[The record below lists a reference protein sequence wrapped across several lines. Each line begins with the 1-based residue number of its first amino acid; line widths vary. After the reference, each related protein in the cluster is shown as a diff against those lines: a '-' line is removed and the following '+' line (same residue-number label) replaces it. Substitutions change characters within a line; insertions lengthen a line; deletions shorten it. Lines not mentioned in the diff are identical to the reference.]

1 MSSGPQISQDVVW
14 TQVAPVRLS
23 TDEAR
28 WYAVKTRSRHEKLVA
43 HQLQNQGVATFL
55 PLITQVHRWSDR
67 KKMVQVPLFPG
78 YAFVQVVPSAEQY
91 VRILRVHG
99 ISNFVGVRGQASPIP
114 EKQIVDIQLLL
125 TSNAAYSICPFLKVG
140 QKVRIRGGCLDGVE
154 GLLIARNGDRNLL
167 ISVEPMQR
175 SLAVNIQGYDV
186 EPI

>member
-1 MSSGPQISQDVVW
+1 MSSGPQISQEVLW
-14 TQVAPVRLS
+14 TQANPVHLS

-28 WYAVKTRSRHEKLVA
+28 WYALKTRSRHEKVVA
-43 HQLQNQGVATFL
+43 HQLQNQDITTFL
-55 PLITQVHRWSDR
+55 PLIPQVHRWSDR

-78 YAFVQVVPSAEQY
+78 YAFVRVVPSAAEY

-99 ISNFVGVRGQASPIP
+99 VSNFVGVRGQATPIP

-154 GLLIARNGDRNLL
+154 GLLLARNGDRNLL

-175 SLAVNIQGYDV
+175 SLAVNIEGYDV